1 MLTIRAMSDGKG
13 YSSRHLE
20 HSDYYAEG
28 ERVTG
33 MWQGRGAELLGLS
46 GSVKTEE
53 FEALRQGL
61 DPGTNEFLRV
71 RRSADRTAVD
81 GTTLAQGR
89 SLYDFTISAP
99 KSVSIVAIIGGDDR
113 LIEAHRKAVSET
125 LQEAETYAAS
135 RVRQA
140 GANEDRPTGNLALA
154 VYHHDTSRELDPQL
168 HTHAVAANLT
178 YDGTEGRWKALQAYE
193 IYERRAYL
201 SEIYRNALAREVRA
215 LGYEIENQQD
225 SKGHDAGFEIRG
237 VPKELLAK
245 FSQRSIQRDRAI
257 ENFTAKQGRSPTDNE
272 VAVLVRESRADKLI
286 EISTHE
292 LRAKQRARLTLAD
305 EKVLTQIQTDRHS
318 LAPLMDS
325 GAPSLEY
332 AKDHIFER
340 VSVAL
345 DHTLLTEALRHGRGR
360 IRLSHL
366 KGELGVQESAG
377 RILRSGREVATETSL
392 ERERSMIAAVN
403 RGVGGFEPLGAG
415 RSFVA
420 SDSLRPEQKNAVEFV
435 LRSRDLAVS
444 ISGAAGTGKTATLRE
459 LLRGLNEAGRDVLAV
474 APTMSAVEELQKV
487 GFADAI
493 TIERLLQGKRI
504 GDDIR
509 GKVVIVDEAGM
520 VSARQTMELLKLAEE
535 RSVRIVFSGD
545 TKQIQSVE
553 AGDALRILEKE
564 SWLKT
569 VALTQVQRQTRME
582 YRGAMEE
589 LRRNPE
595 RGFAKLDA
603 MGAVREV
610 GFSDR
615 ACAIAD
621 AFADSKGRTL
631 VVCATHDEI
640 DRVTEAI
647 RDRKMASGQLGE
659 GVAFTRHV
667 SLNWT
672 KAQKA
677 ELQNYRPGQMLGF
690 HRPVRGISKNEA
702 VEVVT
707 VTENGIAIRSSDG
720 TRSTVSKSHAGSFDV
735 LEAKPI
741 EVSAGDRLLLTA
753 NRRDGGLRVTNGELV
768 TVSGIDA
775 LGRIQLEDGR
785 QLPAD
790 YRSFTHGYAVT
801 AHRSQ
806 GKTVDSVI
814 LSGDGMSKELFYVAA
829 SRGRHSVTVITS
841 DKERLRETVGRSMA
855 RTSATEF
862 LRDSSKCISRGAPRG
877 IEMAREMVR
886 RAAALFTAASK
897 QVVQQEVSRL
907 RERKERRRERGLGR

>member
-33 MWQGRGAELLGLS
+33 EWQGRGAELLGLS
-46 GSVKTEE
+46 GPVETEE

-61 DPGTNEFLRV
+61 DPGTREFLRI
-71 RRSADRTAVD
+71 RRSADRMAAD

-99 KSVSIVAIIGGDDR
+99 KSVSILAIIGGDDR

-140 GANEDRPTGNLALA
+140 GANEDRPTGNMALA

-178 YDGTEGRWKALQAYE
+178 YDGTEGRWKALQASE
-193 IYERRAYL
+193 MYERRAYL
-201 SEIYRNALAREVRA
+201 SEVYRNALAREVRA
-215 LGYEIENQQD
+215 LGYEIESQRD

-237 VPKELLAK
+237 VPKELLEK
-245 FSQRSIQRDRAI
+245 FSQRSIQRDQAI
-257 ENFTAKQGRSPTDNE
+257 GEFIAKQGRSPTDNE

-286 EISTHE
+286 EISTSE
-292 LRAKQRARLTLAD
+292 LRTKQRAKLAPGD
-305 EKVLTQIQTDRHS
+305 EKALTQIQTQRP
-318 LAPLMDS
+318 LARSMES
-325 GAPSLEY
+325 SAPSLEH

-345 DHTLLTEALRHGRGR
+345 DHTLLTEALRQGRGR
-360 IRLSHL
+360 IRLSEL

-377 RILRSGREVATETSL
+377 RILRSGREVATDTSL
-392 ERERSMIAAVN
+392 ERERWMIAAIN
-403 RGVGGFEPLGAG
+403 RGVGGFEPVGAG

-420 SDSLRPEQKNAVEFV
+420 ADSLRPEQKNAVEFV

-444 ISGAAGTGKTATLRE
+444 ISGAAGTGKTAALRE
-459 LLRGLNEAGRDVLAV
+459 LLRGLKEAGRNVLAV
-474 APTMSAVEELQKV
+474 APTMSAVEEIQKV

-493 TIERLLQGKRI
+493 TIERLLQDKSI
-504 GDDIR
+504 GGDIR

-520 VSARQTMELLKLAEE
+520 VSARQMAELIKMAAVS
-535 RSVRIVFSGD
+535 SVRIVFSGD

-564 SWLKT
+564 SRLKT
-569 VALTQVQRQTRME
+569 VALTQVQRQTRKE

-615 ACAIAD
+615 AGAIAD
-621 AFADSKGRTL
+621 AFAGSKGKTL

-647 RDRKMASGQLGE
+647 RDRKRASGQLGE
-659 GVAFTRHV
+659 GVALTRHV

-677 ELQNYRPGQMLGF
+677 DLQNYRPGQMLGF
-690 HRPVRGISKNEA
+690 HRAVRAISKNEA
-702 VEVVT
+702 VEVVG
-707 VTENGIAIRSSDG
+707 VAENGIAIRSADG
-720 TRSTVSKSHAGSFDV
+720 TRSTVSKRHAGSFDI

-753 NRRDGGLRVTNGELV
+753 NRRDAGLRITNGELV
-768 TVSGIDA
+768 TVSGIDV
-775 LGRIQLEDGR
+775 LGHIHLEDGR

-814 LSGDGMSKELFYVAA
+814 LSGDGMQKELFYVAA

-841 DKERLRETVGRSMA
+841 DKERLQETVGRSMA
-855 RTSATEF
+855 RTSATEL
-862 LRDSSKCISRGAPRG
+862 LRDRSKCIRRGAPRG

-886 RAAALFTAASK
+886 RAAALLTAASK
-897 QVVQQEVSRL
+897 QVVQQELSRL